1 MIEKLI
7 KTAMN
12 EVDYTEKNNKFFL
25 YFKVLNHGTK
35 NFTKYAK
42 ELDAIDGFYNSKKQ
56 GYAWCDV
63 FVDWCFVKTF
73 GVDNAKKLLLQ
84 PDNSYG
90 AGCKYSAGY
99 FMKNKQF
106 HDKPQVGDQIFFKN
120 LKGRICHTGIVYKV
134 DKSFVYTIE
143 GNAKPRKKETL
154 KNDGRVRM
162 KKYFLNNSRI
172 VGYGRPDYIG
182 ILGQNKTL

>member
-73 GVDNAKKLLLQ
+73 GVDNAKNLLLQ
-84 PDNSYG
+84 ATTVLPEWLLYITKRKSMRPTPRASIPADVVRFLMVMICRLLYRKM
-90 AGCKYSAGY
+90 AIL
-99 FMKNKQF
+99 F
-106 HDKPQVGDQIFFKN
+106 
-120 LKGRICHTGIVYKV
+120 LRITADSKV
-134 DKSFVYTIE
+134 AE
-143 GNAKPRKKETL
+143 RQ
-154 KNDGRVRM
+154 M
-162 KKYFLNNSRI
+162 
-172 VGYGRPDYIG
+172 
-182 ILGQNKTL
+182 